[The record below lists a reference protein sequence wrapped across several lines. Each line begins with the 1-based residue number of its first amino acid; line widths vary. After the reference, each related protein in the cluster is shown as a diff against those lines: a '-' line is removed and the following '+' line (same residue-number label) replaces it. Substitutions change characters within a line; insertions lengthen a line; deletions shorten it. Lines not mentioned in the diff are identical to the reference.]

1 MKNKYEVLGI
11 VGEGAYGIVYKCLNK
26 ETNKYVAVKKFKET
40 QDKLVQKT
48 MKRELAMLQMLH
60 HENVVEFQESFVNK
74 GNFFLVFEYVEK
86 NLLEV
91 LEESPR
97 GLSPKLIRSLV
108 YQMCKAVAYL
118 HQNNM
123 IHRDVKPENLLIDDK
138 LNLKLCDFGFARKVK
153 LNKNNNNIDTMTD
166 YVATRW
172 YRSPELLLSGGIYG
186 PEVDYWAIGCIM
198 GELADGNPMFPG
210 EDEVDQLDCIIK
222 ILGNLPDSLVNMYYE
237 NPIYNG
243 KELLNVKKPETL
255 EKRYLG
261 ILSPTAIDFMKGLL
275 ELDPSK
281 RLSGENVFKHKYF
294 SIFMKN
300 NNNTINNNNNNI
312 NNNNNNNM
320 NNNLNN
326 SNNNP
331 VNPVA
336 LNNSNSAT
344 NIKVNKEEKNMGNK
358 INNNININKIIVKNT
373 INANLI
379 LSNSNTKRNDINLIK
394 EAKSNIINM
403 KNLTNKEKE
412 KEKDKDKEKEK
423 EKDKDKDKEK
433 DDINS
438 KKNEKDKMA
447 DNTFT
452 NRNNNNSFNNIVNN
466 INQKLINKNII
477 NQKLKK
483 DIEAKAG
490 NVNISPAKVINN
502 TTNINII
509 NYNCYNNAT
518 NRNSNMQIQKKIL
531 DIAQNP
537 KSQFKSF
544 TNQDIIE
551 NNLANMNK
559 SKEIVN
565 NNSNNLTLFNGNE
578 SFYGNKNNFTLKKKI
593 NNNFTKSM
601 INFNSIKVNKFNIG
615 NKPSKKSTSMQ
626 KMDYEHSSNIDLSQK
641 IPPQQIGVISLS
653 QGKIDKKNIN
663 KIKDKSIIKQA
674 NNTFYNF
681 NLNVIQNN
689 NNANNII
696 NNNSISN
703 GYKGS
708 NTSNNFGSLLSKAY
722 STNGFKSFFSNKDN
736 KYNYKLNTNYIK
748 EENKKYIYNNSF
760 NDKNVIDE
768 KDELDISNSNIYEY
782 NQKSYSKQK
791 TKKKLLVPFGSE
803 NLDIYNKNSMLYGTF
818 YKKNFLFGY
827 KKKEKNTN
835 KYMNNNKLPKL
846 YKSISNATQYNYFV
860 NNKIKKNNSNIYMV
874 GKKGF
879 NPYNYDYS
887 SKLKF
892 YIP

>member
-60 HENVVEFQESFVNK
+60 HENVVEFQESFVSK

-108 YQMCKAVAYL
+108 FQMCKAVDYL
-118 HQNNM
+118 HKNNM
-123 IHRDVKPENLLIDDK
+123 IHRDVKPENLLIDEN

-222 ILGNLPDSLVNMYYE
+222 ILGNLPESLVNMYYE

-243 KELLNVKKPETL
+243 KELLKIKKPETL

-275 ELDPSK
+275 ELDPNK
-281 RLSGENVFKHKYF
+281 RLNGENVFKHKYF

-300 NNNTINNNNNNI
+300 NNNNNNNNTI
-312 NNNNNNNM
+312 ANNNVNT

-326 SNNNP
+326 SN
-331 VNPVA
+331 
-336 LNNSNSAT
+336 SAS
-344 NIKVNKEEKNMGNK
+344 NIKVNNNDKAINNK
-358 INNNININKIIVKNT
+358 INNNININKIILKNNP
-373 INANLI
+373 NANLI
-379 LSNSNTKRNDINLIK
+379 LSNSNTKRNDANLIK
-394 EAKSNIINM
+394 EAKSNVVV
-403 KNLTNKEKE
+403 KNYTT
-412 KEKDKDKEKEK
+412 KEKDKDEIPLKKT
-423 EKDKDKDKEK
+423 EKDKQSE
-433 DDINS
+433 N
-438 KKNEKDKMA
+438 A
-447 DNTFT
+447 YT
-452 NRNNNNSFNNIVNN
+452 NRNNNNSVNNIVSN

-483 DIEAKAG
+483 EIKEIESKQVP
-490 NVNISPAKVINN
+490 VNPSPAKVINN

-537 KSQFKSF
+537 KAEFKSF
-544 TNQDIIE
+544 TNQDILE
-551 NNLANMNK
+551 NSLATINK
-559 SKEIVN
+559 SKELVN
-565 NNSNNLTLFNGNE
+565 HNANNLTLFNGNE

-601 INFNSIKVNKFNIG
+601 INFNSIKVNKFNLG
-615 NKPSKKSTSMQ
+615 NKPSKKSTSM
-626 KMDYEHSSNIDLSQK
+626 KKIENEHNNNNDLSLK
-641 IPPQQIGVISLS
+641 MPQQNIGVISLS
-653 QGKIDKKNIN
+653 QGKVEKK
-663 KIKDKSIIKQA
+663 KKDKDKSIIKQA

-689 NNANNII
+689 NNANSII
-696 NNNSISN
+696 NTNTLGT

-708 NTSNNFGSLLSKAY
+708 NTSNNFATLLNKAY

-760 NDKNVIDE
+760 NDKIIEE
-768 KDELDISNSNIYEY
+768 KDELDISNNNIYEY
-782 NQKSYSKQK
+782 NQKSYSKKK
-791 TKKKLLVPFGSE
+791 TKKKLLIPFGSE
-803 NLDIYNKNSMLYGTF
+803 NLDFYNKNSIGYGTF
-818 YKKNFLFGY
+818 YKKNFLFGF
-827 KKKEKNTN
+827 KKKENNN
-835 KYMNNNKLPKL
+835 KKYINNNKLPKL

-879 NPYNYDYS
+879 NPYNYDYT
-887 SKLKF
+887 SKFKF
-892 YIP
+892 YVP

>member
-60 HENVVEFQESFVNK
+60 HENVVEFQESFVSK

-91 LEESPR
+91 LEESPH

-108 YQMCKAVAYL
+108 YQMCKAVDYL
-118 HQNNM
+118 HKNNM
-123 IHRDVKPENLLIDDK
+123 IHRDVKPENLLIDEK

-153 LNKNNNNIDTMTD
+153 LNKNNNNVDTMTD

-222 ILGNLPDSLVNMYYE
+222 ILGNLPENLINMYYE
-237 NPIYNG
+237 NQIYNG
-243 KELLNVKKPETL
+243 KELLKVKKPETL

-300 NNNTINNNNNNI
+300 NNNINNNENNEAVANNAI
-312 NNNNNNNM
+312 NP

-326 SNNNP
+326 
-331 VNPVA
+331 
-336 LNNSNSAT
+336 NNSNNAA
-344 NIKVNKEEKNMGNK
+344 NIKVIKDDKSINNK
-358 INNNININKIIVKNT
+358 INNSININKIVIKN
-373 INANLI
+373 NPNSNLL
-379 LSNSNTKRNDINLIK
+379 LSNSNTKRNDVNIMK
-394 EAKSNIINM
+394 ESKSNVTNKNMNMNINI
-403 KNLTNKEKE
+403 KEKE
-412 KEKDKDKEKEK
+412 E
-423 EKDKDKDKEK
+423 
-433 DDINS
+433 INS
-438 KKNEKDKMA
+438 KKSEKDKQS
-447 DNTFT
+447 DNAYS
-452 NRNNNNSFNNIVNN
+452 NRNNNNNSI
-466 INQKLINKNII
+466 KKINKNIVSI
-477 NQKLKK
+477 KSKK
-483 DIEAKAG
+483 DLEPKAVI
-490 NVNISPAKVINN
+490 NVSPAKVINN

-518 NRNSNMQIQKKIL
+518 NRNSNLQIQKKIL
-531 DIAQNP
+531 DIEQNP

-544 TNQDIIE
+544 TNQEIIE
-551 NNLANMNK
+551 NNLANMSK
-559 SKEIVN
+559 SKEIVKH
-565 NNSNNLTLFNGNE
+565 NSNNLTLFNGNE
-578 SFYGNKNNFTLKKKI
+578 SFYGNRNKNNFTLKKKI

-601 INFNSIKVNKFNIG
+601 INFNSIKVNKFIFG
-615 NKPSKKSTSMQ
+615 NKPSKKSISM
-626 KMDYEHSSNIDLSQK
+626 KKIENEHNNNFDLSQK
-641 IPPQQIGVISLS
+641 MPQTIGIISLS
-653 QGKIDKKNIN
+653 QGKIEKKKNS
-663 KIKDKSIIKQA
+663 KDKEKSMIKQA

-689 NNANNII
+689 NNVNNII
-696 NNNSISN
+696 NNSTIGN
-703 GYKGS
+703 GYKNN
-708 NTSNNFGSLLSKAY
+708 NTSNNFASLLTKAY
-722 STNGFKSFFSNKDN
+722 STNGFKSFFANKDN

-748 EENKKYIYNNSF
+748 EENKKYLYNNSF
-760 NDKNVIDE
+760 NDKIIDE
-768 KDELDISNSNIYEY
+768 KDELDISDNNIYEY
-782 NQKSYSKQK
+782 NQKSYSKK
-791 TKKKLLVPFGSE
+791 KAKKKLLIPFGSE
-803 NLDIYNKNSMLYGTF
+803 NMDVYNKNNMGYGTF
-818 YKKNFLFGY
+818 YKKNFIFGY

-835 KYMNNNKLPKL
+835 KYLNNNKLPKL
-846 YKSISNATQYNYFV
+846 YKSISNATQYNYFA

-874 GKKGF
+874 GKKAF
-879 NPYNYDYS
+879 NPYNYDYT
-887 SKLKF
+887 SKFKF
-892 YIP
+892 YLP

>member
-60 HENVVEFQESFVNK
+60 HENVVEFQESFISK

-91 LEESPR
+91 LEESPN
-97 GLSPKLIRSLV
+97 GLSPKLIRSFV

-118 HQNNM
+118 HKNNM
-123 IHRDVKPENLLIDDK
+123 IHRDVKPENLLIDEK

-153 LNKNNNNIDTMTD
+153 LNKSNNNIDTMTD

-198 GELADGNPMFPG
+198 GELADGNAMFPG

-222 ILGNLPDSLVNMYYE
+222 ILGNLPESLVNMYYD

-243 KELLNVKKPETL
+243 KELLKVKKPETL

-275 ELDPSK
+275 ELDPNK

-294 SIFMKN
+294 AIFNKN
-300 NNNTINNNNNNI
+300 NNNNVN
-312 NNNNNNNM
+312 
-320 NNNLNN
+320 NN
-326 SNNNP
+326 SNNTN
-331 VNPVA
+331 NIINSG

-344 NIKVNKEEKNMGNK
+344 MIKSNKDEKNK
-358 INNNININKIIVKNT
+358 INNTININKIILKN
-373 INANLI
+373 NVNPNLI
-379 LSNSNTKRNDINLIK
+379 LSNSNTKRNDNNLVK
-394 EAKSNIINM
+394 EAKSYMII
-403 KNLTNKEKE
+403 KNLTNKEKDKDEINLKKSE
-412 KEKDKDKEKEK
+412 KEKIAE
-423 EKDKDKDKEK
+423 
-433 DDINS
+433 
-438 KKNEKDKMA
+438 
-447 DNTFT
+447 NTYT
-452 NRNNNNSFNNIVNN
+452 NRNNNNSVNNIVNN

-477 NQKLKK
+477 NPKNKK
-483 DIEAKAG
+483 DTDSKPV
-490 NVNISPAKVINN
+490 NMNISPAKVINN

-509 NYNCYNNAT
+509 NYNCYNAT

-551 NNLANMNK
+551 NNLVNINK

-565 NNSNNLTLFNGNE
+565 HNTNNLTLFNGNE

-601 INFNSIKVNKFNIG
+601 INFNNIKVNKFNFG

-626 KMDYEHSSNIDLSQK
+626 KIDFEHNNNIELPQK
-641 IPPQQIGVISLS
+641 ILQQLGSTSQS
-653 QGKIDKKNIN
+653 QGKIEKKKSN
-663 KIKDKSIIKQA
+663 KDKEKGIIKQA

-696 NNNSISN
+696 NTSGMGN

-760 NDKNVIDE
+760 NDKNIIDE

-782 NQKSYSKQK
+782 NQKSYSKNK
-791 TKKKLLVPFGSE
+791 TKKKLLIPFGSE
-803 NLDIYNKNSMLYGTF
+803 NIELYNQNSMGYGTF
-818 YKKNFLFGY
+818 YKKNFIFGY
-827 KKKEKNTN
+827 KKKPKNNN
-835 KYMNNNKLPKL
+835 KYINNKLPKL
-846 YKSISNATQYNYFV
+846 YKSISNATQYNYFA
-860 NNKIKKNNSNIYMV
+860 NNKIKKNKSNIYVV
-874 GKKGF
+874 GKKDF
-879 NPYNYDYS
+879 NPYNYDYT
-887 SKLKF
+887 SKFKYFL
-892 YIP
+892 P